1 MLESPTMKS
10 NLKFLKIFFAS
21 SSAVL
26 GKKICQKA
34 RVKQGKLKI
43 KKFACGEKY
52 VQIGE
57 SVRGCN
63 CFIVSS
69 ATQNVDEDL
78 MELFLI
84 IDALKRSL
92 AKYIHVVIPHFGYA
106 RQDKITDPREPISAK
121 LVANLIECAGAKHII
136 TLDLHSDQTQAFF
149 EKPVDNLT
157 AKKLFLDYFSR
168 KKLKNPVVVSPD
180 AGGAKKAEKFAKLLG
195 ASLAIFNKSRPAHN
209 RAEVR
214 QIIGEVAGKSAILFD
229 DMIDT
234 GGSVVAAAKVLRER
248 GAQEIYLAATH
259 AVLSGEAMKNL
270 QEAKFKEIIFTDSI
284 EQNFRG
290 MKNVKILSIADL
302 LAKTICGVHIGRSV
316 SKFWEAHK

>member
-1 MLESPTMKS
+1 MKS
-10 NLKFLKIFFAS
+10 DLKFLKIFSTS
-21 SSAVL
+21 SSIAL
-26 GKKICQKA
+26 GKKICQKTG
-34 RVKQGKLKI
+34 VKPGKLKI

-52 VQIGE
+52 IQIGE

-63 CFIVSS
+63 CFVISS
-69 ATQNVDEDL
+69 ATQNVNEDL
-78 MELFLI
+78 MELFLV

-180 AGGAKKAEKFAKLLG
+180 AGGAKNAEKFARLLNTD
-195 ASLAIFNKSRPAHN
+195 LAILHKSRPAHN
-209 RAEVR
+209 RAEIQKIVGDVANKTA
-214 QIIGEVAGKSAILFD
+214 IIFD
-229 DMIDT
+229 DLVDT
-234 GGSVVAAAKVLRER
+234 AGSVSAATEALRKNGTR
-248 GAQEIYLAATH
+248 EIFLAATH
-259 AVLSGEAMKNL
+259 AVLSNDAKEKLAD
-270 QEAKFKEIIFTDSI
+270 AKFSEIVFTDSI
-284 EQNFRG
+284 PQNFG
-290 MKNVKILSIADL
+290 NLQNVKILSIANL
-302 LAKTICGVHIGRSV
+302 LAQTIRGVHEGRSV
-316 SKFWEAHK
+316 SKFWESHK

>member
-1 MLESPTMKS
+1 MKS
-10 NLKFLKIFFAS
+10 DLKFLKIFSTTS
-21 SSAVL
+21 SRDL
-26 GKKICQKA
+26 GMKICQKA
-34 RVKQGKLKI
+34 GVSAGKLLT
-43 KKFACGEKY
+43 KKFSCGEKY
-52 VQIGE
+52 VQIEE

-63 CFIVSS
+63 CFVISS

-157 AKKLFLDYFSR
+157 AKKLFLDYFEK
-168 KKLKNPVVVSPD
+168 KKLKNLVVVSPD
-180 AGGAKKAEKFAKLLG
+180 SGGAKNADKLAKLLG
-195 ASLAIFNKSRPAHN
+195 ASLAILHKSRPTHN
-209 RAEVR
+209 QAEIQKVV
-214 QIIGEVAGKSAILFD
+214 GEVNGKTAILFD
-229 DMIDT
+229 DLVDT
-234 GGSVVAAAKVLRER
+234 AGSVAAAADALRQNGAKKVF
-248 GAQEIYLAATH
+248 LAATH
-259 AVLSGEAMKNL
+259 AVLSGDAKKKL
-270 QEAKFKEIIFTDSI
+270 AAAKFEEIIFTDSVS
-284 EQNFRG
+284 QDFG
-290 MKNVKILSIADL
+290 KMKNVKILSIADL
-302 LAKTICGVHIGRSV
+302 LAKTIRGVHESRSV

>member
-1 MLESPTMKS
+1 MKS
-10 NLKFLKIFFAS
+10 NLKFLKIFSAS
-21 SSAVL
+21 SSAEL
-26 GKKICQKA
+26 GKKICQKSG
-34 RVKQGKLKI
+34 VKPGKLKT
-43 KKFACGEKY
+43 KKFSCGEKY

-63 CFIVSS
+63 CFVISS

-157 AKKLFLDYFSR
+157 AQKLFLDYFEK
-168 KKLKNPVVVSPD
+168 KKLKNVVVVSPD
-180 AGGAKKAEKFAKLLG
+180 AGGAKKAEKFAKVLNTD
-195 ASLAIFNKSRPAHN
+195 LAILQKSRPAHN
-209 RAEVR
+209 RAEIQKVV
-214 QIIGEVAGKSAILFD
+214 GDVKNKAAILFD
-229 DMIDT
+229 DLVDT
-234 GGSVVAAAKVLRER
+234 AGSVAAAAEALRKN
-248 GAQEIYLAATH
+248 GATKIFLAATH
-259 AVLSGEAMKNL
+259 AVLSGDALTKL
-270 QEAKFKEIIFTDSI
+270 AAAKFEEIIFTDSI
-284 EQNFRG
+284 SQNFG
-290 MKNVKILSIADL
+290 KLKNVKILSIAEL
-302 LAKTICGVHIGRSV
+302 LAKTIRGVHESRSV

>member
-1 MLESPTMKS
+1 MK
-10 NLKFLKIFFAS
+10 NDLKFLKIFSGS
-21 SSAVL
+21 SSTEL

-34 RVKQGKLKI
+34 GVSPGKI
-43 KKFACGEKY
+43 KTKRFSCGEKY
-52 VQIGE
+52 IQIGE

-63 CFIVSS
+63 CFVVSS

-121 LVANLIECAGAKHII
+121 LVANLIEAAGAKHII

-157 AKKLFLDYFSR
+157 AKKLFLDYFL
-168 KKLKNPVVVSPD
+168 KKRLKNTVVVSPD
-180 AGGAKKAEKFAKLLG
+180 AGGAKNAEKFAKLLG
-195 ASLAIFNKSRPAHN
+195 ASLAIMHKSRPAHN
-209 RAEVR
+209 KAEIQHV
-214 QIIGEVAGKSAILFD
+214 IGDVKGKSAILFD
-229 DMIDT
+229 DMVDT
-234 GGSVVAAAKVLRER
+234 GGSVIAAEKTLLKSGAKEVF
-248 GAQEIYLAATH
+248 LAATH
-259 AVLSGEAMKNL
+259 AVLSEDAKDKL
-270 QEAKFKEIIFTDSI
+270 AKAKFKEVVFTDSI
-284 EQNFRG
+284 PQNFD
-290 MKNVKILSIADL
+290 KTKKIKILSIADL
-302 LAKTICGVHIGRSV
+302 LAKTIRGVHEGRSV

>member
-1 MLESPTMKS
+1 MPE
-10 NLKFLKIFFAS
+10 
-21 SSAVL
+21 
-26 GKKICQKA
+26 
-34 RVKQGKLKI
+34 GKLLT
-43 KKFACGEKY
+43 KKFSCGEKY

-63 CFIVSS
+63 CFVISS

-106 RQDKITDPREPISAK
+106 RQDKITDSREPISAK

-157 AKKLFLDYFSR
+157 AKKLFLDYFE
-168 KKLKNPVVVSPD
+168 KKHLKNLVVVSPD
-180 AGGAKKAEKFAKLLG
+180 SGGAKNADKLAKLLG
-195 ASLAIFNKSRPAHN
+195 ASLAILHKLRPAHN
-209 RAEVR
+209 RAEIQKVV
-214 QIIGEVAGKSAILFD
+214 GEVAGKTAILFD
-229 DMIDT
+229 DLVDT
-234 GGSVVAAAKVLRER
+234 AGSVAAAAEALREN
-248 GAQEIYLAATH
+248 GATKVFLAATH
-259 AVLSGEAMKNL
+259 AVLSGDALAKL
-270 QEAKFKEIIFTDSI
+270 ATAKFEEIIFTDSI
-284 EQNFRG
+284 SQNFG
-290 MKNVKILSIADL
+290 KLKNVKILSIADL
-302 LAKTICGVHIGRSV
+302 LAKTIRGVHESRSV

>member
-1 MLESPTMKS
+1 MMKS
-10 NLKFLKIFFAS
+10 NLKFLKIFSAS
-21 SSAVL
+21 SSAKL
-26 GKKICQKA
+26 GKKICQEA
-34 RVKQGKLKI
+34 GVKPGKLKI

-63 CFIVSS
+63 CFVISS

-121 LVANLIECAGAKHII
+121 LVANLTECAGAKHII

-157 AKKLFLDYFSR
+157 AKKLFLDYFSK

-214 QIIGEVAGKSAILFD
+214 QIIGEVKGKSAILFD

-248 GAQEIYLAATH
+248 GAREIYLAATH

-290 MKNVKILSIADL
+290 LKNMKILSIADL
-302 LAKTICGVHIGRSV
+302 FAKTICGVHIGRSV